1 MSDQL
6 ERGRYGVLESNHW
19 DGSQVQEWLDAIE
32 DTVYLDDPRLARI
45 ARLRLLSDPGF
56 PFWDV
61 SYCYGVL
68 KDGTRVRVTLPVH
81 QFSKR
86 ALKKEIVDMCREVGV
101 YAKGLGLFDPET
113 ISRLV

>member
-1 MSDQL
+1 MADNL

-19 DGSQVQEWLDAIE
+19 DGTQVQEWLDDIE
-32 DTVYLDDPRLARI
+32 ETVQLEDPRLARI

-68 KDGTRVRVTLPVH
+68 KDGSRVRVQLPRY

-86 ALKKEIVDMCREVGV
+86 ALHKELVEMCREAGV
-101 YAKGLGLFDPET
+101 YGKGLGLFEPET

>member
-1 MSDQL
+1 MADQM
-6 ERGRYGVLESNHW
+6 ERGKYGVLESNHW
-19 DGSQVQEWLDAIE
+19 DGTQVQEWLD
-32 DTVYLDDPRLARI
+32 DLDGTVQLEDPRLARI

-68 KDGTRVRVTLPVH
+68 KDGTKVRVSLPRH
-81 QFSKR
+81 QFTKR
-86 ALKKEIVDMCREVGV
+86 TLKADLIDMCREAGV
-101 YAKGLGLFDPET
+101 YGKGLGLFDPET

>member
-1 MSDQL
+1 MSDQM

-19 DGSQVQEWLDAIE
+19 DGGQVQDWLDAIE
-32 DTVYLDDPRLARI
+32 ETVDLSDPRLARI

-56 PFWDV
+56 PYWDV

-68 KDGTRVRVTLPVH
+68 KDGARVRVRLTRCQFGKRTL
-81 QFSKR
+81 KR
-86 ALKKEIVDMCREVGV
+86 DLIDMCREAGV
-101 YAKGLGLFDPET
+101 YGKGLGLFDPET

>member
-1 MSDQL
+1 MSDQM

-19 DGSQVQEWLDAIE
+19 DGDQVQDWLDTIE
-32 DTVYLDDPRLARI
+32 DTVWLGDPRLARI

-61 SYCYGVL
+61 SYCYGIL
-68 KDGTRVRVTLPVH
+68 KDGTRVRVTLPVG

-86 ALKKEIVDMCREVGV
+86 NLKGDLIAMCKQVGV
-101 YAKGLGLFDPET
+101 YGKGLGLFDPET

>member
-1 MSDQL
+1 MSEQM

-19 DGSQVQEWLDAIE
+19 DGSEVQDWLDTIE
-32 DTVYLDDPRLARI
+32 DTVYLSDPRLARI

-68 KDGTRVRVTLPVH
+68 KDGTRVRVSLPRH
-81 QFSKR
+81 QFGKR
-86 ALKKEIVDMCREVGV
+86 TLKQDLIEMCREAGV
-101 YAKGLGLFDPET
+101 YGKGLGLFEPET

>member
-1 MSDQL
+1 MADQL
-6 ERGRYGVLESNHW
+6 ERGKYGVLESNHW
-19 DGSQVQEWLDAIE
+19 DGTQVQEWLDDLGE
-32 DTVYLDDPRLARI
+32 TVQLEDPRLARI

-68 KDGTRVRVTLPVH
+68 KDGSKVRVSLPRFQFGKRTLM
-81 QFSKR
+81 KD
-86 ALKKEIVDMCREVGV
+86 LIDMCREAGV
-101 YAKGLGLFDPET
+101 YGKGLGLFDPET